1 MATAGD
7 YRWIHDSLDDAAC
20 VTVVVGKDS
29 EGVLLAFNADPSLS
43 VPIDESDG
51 YASGRAYV
59 SVLDVPGA
67 VIAVEYNGFQGSLPE
82 VLGAASSE
90 GRAASMFWNVN
101 DDNAFSCA
109 AEGEILASVD
119 MYDAEDPEDAD
130 ELPEDLT
137 PLFVAAGASD
147 ADLHATG
154 LAMVEEFTGIRV
166 TPEHL
171 ASVTVAH
178 PIIGER

>member
-1 MATAGD
+1 MATADD
-7 YRWIHDSLDDAAC
+7 YQWIDDSLDDAAC

-29 EGVLLAFNADPSLS
+29 AGVLLAFNVDPASS
-43 VPIDESDG
+43 VPICESDG
-51 YASGRAYV
+51 YVSGNTAYV

-67 VIAVEYNGFQGSLPE
+67 VIAVEFNGFQGSLPE
-82 VLGAASSE
+82 VLAAASSE

-109 AEGEILASVD
+109 AAGEMLASVD
-119 MYDAEDPEDAD
+119 MYDAEDPEDSD
-130 ELPEDLT
+130 ELPEALT
-137 PLFVAAGASD
+137 PLFVAAGAGD
-147 ADLHATG
+147 VDLHATG

-171 ASVTVAH
+171 ASMEVAH
-178 PIIGER
+178 RIRSA

>member
-1 MATAGD
+1 MATADD
-7 YRWIHDSLDDAAC
+7 YEWIHDSLDDAAC

-29 EGVLLAFNADPSLS
+29 AGVLTAFNADPGLS
-43 VPIDESDG
+43 VSVDDSDA
-51 YASGRAYV
+51 YADGRAYV

-82 VLGAASSE
+82 VLGAASGD

-109 AEGEILASVD
+109 AGGEMLASVD
-119 MYDAEDPEDAD
+119 MYDAEDPDGAD
-130 ELPEDLT
+130 ELPENLT
-137 PLFVAAGASD
+137 ALFAGAGAGD

-166 TPEHL
+166 RPEHL
-171 ASVTVAH
+171 ASMPVAH
-178 PIIGER
+178 PIIGEG

>member
-1 MATAGD
+1 MATADD
-7 YRWIHDSLDDAAC
+7 YQWIEDSLDDAAC

-29 EGVLLAFNADPSLS
+29 ASVLLAFNADPSSS
-43 VPIDESDG
+43 VPIGESDG
-51 YASGRAYV
+51 YASGHAYV

-67 VIAVEYNGFQGSLPE
+67 VIAVEHNGFQGSLPE
-82 VLGAASSE
+82 VLTAASSE

-109 AEGEILASVD
+109 AEGEMLASVD
-119 MYDAEDPEDAD
+119 MYDAEDPEDTD
-130 ELPEDLT
+130 ELPEALT
-137 PLFVAAGASD
+137 PLFAAAGDRD
-147 ADLHATG
+147 ADLHAVG

-171 ASVTVAH
+171 ASMEVAH
-178 PIIGER
+178 RIMDA

>member
-1 MATAGD
+1 MATADD
-7 YRWIHDSLDDAAC
+7 YEWIHDSLDDAAC

-29 EGVLLAFNADPSLS
+29 AGVLAAFNADASLS
-43 VPIDESDG
+43 VPIDDSDG
-51 YASGRAYV
+51 YVDGRVYV

-67 VIAVEYNGFQGSLPE
+67 VIALEYNGFQGSLPE
-82 VLGAASSE
+82 VLGAASSD

-109 AEGEILASVD
+109 AGGETLASVD
-119 MYDAEDPEDAD
+119 MYDAEDPEATD

-137 PLFVAAGASD
+137 ALFAGAGASD

-171 ASVTVAH
+171 ASMTVAH
-178 PIIGER
+178 PIIGGG